1 MQGSLPHLPTA
12 NTSNQNA
19 GDFASA
25 SVFSFASLQQSA
37 NLKEMRSWKEF
48 FDIHKL
54 SKPSGFVGPE
64 STTVQHR
71 LNYNLIHYRTNYL
84 LFIASLALF
93 MLLSNFSFLFCTL
106 FIILGYFGVQRLPEG
121 VSFRVLSRF
130 TLTKKQ
136 IWGIWAVVSL
146 FLMFATSAAKAVFWL
161 MGISGFLIGIHASLK
176 DAEPEGEYESVNQ
189 LA

>member
-1 MQGSLPHLPTA
+1 MQGSLPHLPT
-12 NTSNQNA
+12 NTAAQGSGNL
-19 GDFASA
+19 ASP
-25 SVFSFASLQQSA
+25 SLFSFASLQQSA
-37 NLKEMRSWKEF
+37 SLREMRPWKEF

-64 STTVQHR
+64 CSTVQHR
-71 LNYNLIHYRTNYL
+71 LNHNLVHYRTNYL
-84 LFIASLALF
+84 LFVAVLGLF
-93 MLLSNFSFLFCTL
+93 TLLSNFAFLFSSL
-106 FIILGYFGVQRLPEG
+106 FVVLGYLGVQRLPDG

-146 FLMFATSAAKAVFWL
+146 VLMVATSAGKAVFWL
-161 MGISGFLIGIHASLK
+161 MGISGFVIGIHASLK
-176 DAEPEGEYESVNQ
+176 DVEPEGEYESVNQ